1 MEKLIIINNML
12 IRLGGKGHGLCA
24 TPIYNFEKQKTLV
37 DCEMSKIAEK
47 ALKTYIDSVEEA
59 ESLLN
64 IAEFDR
70 SIGRIET
77 YLIRKTDS
85 FTAVADIQK
94 GSDDQQVS
102 DCLVFKFQAAAT
114 DTSEKQVVE
123 IAITMTAEENYGY
136 ELKEAALAYRMVE
149 LLSMKKGEELVS
161 EKNMEEKKSG
171 PLKLNNVCSAH
182 YELKGDVLSR
192 VMDPKIK
199 LRSYNFGQDLTPTE
213 YAEFPFV
220 KFAKM
225 CKDGSDDMTDALKAA
240 DVMIEYSKEVTDVV
254 TMNYVYDEDLSAN
267 GYFYHMLFLPE
278 GSKELKCNSKVPF
291 VRFLFGKEG
300 EDEDEIFACIDV
312 ISRENGFNR
321 KDIAR
326 AFCMMEYFIDDYKEN
341 HEDFFE
347 ISKEENVTDA
357 DSKTVDSDPKP
368 ADDVNHKS
376 TKDANHKPADNV
388 QSDMQHGIAADVV
401 RRVADDEHRIP
412 EEIKHRM
419 AAGGFESKSEIEDLA
434 NEIAGSIKTMIDH
447 LTSED
452 KTKYP
457 KEIQDVLEVLHVVK
471 NCVNN
476 EENKPHAERKIIE
489 LDESNYDQFEY
500 WSNSCGDVYHDGEFL
515 AEDDLPKELLVA
527 LKELWNDNSG
537 SMEFLSE
544 YQGEKY
550 VALLNEFHDDCT
562 DEYDLTM
569 DDVYKV
575 MKAHFEKIYS
585 SPEFNHTLLM
595 FGKNTGYDGCH
606 EAVILVPASFANSA
620 EGKRAFRKIENI
632 IYDTC
637 YDLDDTIKELGLD
650 NKKKAEN
657 PVRKVIDLSCL
668 DVFESRY
675 LYAADGRL
683 IFGSGEKINA
693 KDLESLRT
701 KLRILISGEDSNNM
715 KLIVKYQDNYYIGL
729 YYDFYNSLADDTN
742 ISMNELYDIV
752 ECQMKDFCN
761 RPVFDHTIL
770 GLGKGTILGL
780 GKGTGIGYEYEV
792 MFLIPVDFADQ
803 NETVEQFHKIESLLL
818 KERYDLFSQ
827 LKSRMQKKESNIALK
842 DVTEDTL
849 ILYGK
854 DDEIDLTLYSDYF
867 GNIRNKNRL
876 PVNVLQ
882 AIKDFK
888 LDDCITARY
897 LAVYE
902 GKYYVATQTSFLPEG
917 ENNTG
922 KSMKKLYKVLKKTM
936 KKIMREPCFDHM
948 TVLLGSKTVF
958 DNSHEVTVLSPL
970 SEDGPS
976 AEQFCEMEN
985 LLYDTLGKT
994 YDSLVAKNL
1003 EKTMHLVTY
1012 KNVLESK
1019 TYVAGIY
1026 EEKTDAEKVIKKLER
1041 SAGISEVRYCEVPI
1055 DSDFLSGQIQPMKWI
1070 SADTE
1075 NLW

>member
-114 DTSEKQVVE
+114 DTSEEQIVE

-419 AAGGFESKSEIEDLA
+419 AAGEFKPNSEIEDLA
-434 NEIAGSIKTMIDH
+434 NEIAGSIKTMIEH

-452 KTKYP
+452 KAKYP
-457 KEIQDVLEVLHVVK
+457 REIQDIMKVLHIMK
-471 NCVNN
+471 DCANRK
-476 EENKPHAERKIIE
+476 ENKPHAERKIIE
-489 LDESNYDQFEY
+489 LNESNYDQFEY
-500 WSNSCGDVYHDGEFL
+500 WSNSCGDVYHDGAFL

-527 LKELWNDNSG
+527 LEELWNDDSG

-550 VALLNEFHDDCT
+550 VALLNEFHDDCA
-562 DEYDLTM
+562 DKYDLTM
-569 DDVYKV
+569 DEIYKV
-575 MKAHFEKIYS
+575 MKAHLKKIYS
-585 SPEFNHTLLM
+585 SPEFDHTLLM

-606 EAVILVPASFANSA
+606 EAIILVPASFANSA
-620 EGKRAFRKIENI
+620 EGKKAFRKIENI

-650 NKKKAEN
+650 NKKKAES
-657 PVRKVIDLSCL
+657 PVRKIIDLSCL
-668 DVFESRY
+668 DVFKSRY

-683 IFGSGEKINA
+683 IFGSGKKITA
-693 KDLESLRT
+693 EDRESLRT
-701 KLRILISGEDSNNM
+701 KLGILISGEDSNDM
-715 KLIVKYQDNYYIGL
+715 KLIVKYQNNYYIGL
-729 YYDFYNSLADDTN
+729 YYDFHNSLAGDTN
-742 ISMNELYDIV
+742 ISMDELYDV
-752 ECQMKDFCN
+752 MECQMKDFYD

-770 GLGKGTILGL
+770 GLGKGT
-780 GKGTGIGYEYEV
+780 GIGYEHEV

-842 DVTEDTL
+842 DATEDTL
-849 ILYGK
+849 ILYDK
-854 DDEIDLTLYSDYF
+854 NDEIDLTLYSDYF
-867 GNIRNKNRL
+867 GNIRNTNRL
-876 PVNVLQ
+876 PVNILE

-888 LDDCITARY
+888 LDGCITTRY
-897 LAVYE
+897 LAVYD
-902 GKYYVATQTSFLPEG
+902 GKYYVATQVPFLPEV

-922 KSMKKLYKVLKKTM
+922 KSMKKRYKVLKKTM

-948 TVLLGSKTVF
+948 TVLLGSKTGF

-985 LLYDTLGKT
+985 LLYDTLGKM

-1026 EEKTDAEKVIKKLER
+1026 KEKTDAEKVINKLER
-1041 SAGISEVRYCEVPI
+1041 SAGILEVRYCEVPV
-1055 DSDFLSGQIQPMKWI
+1055 DSDLLSGQIQPMKWI

>member
-12 IRLGGKGHGLCA
+12 IRLGGKGHDLCA

-37 DCEMSKIAEK
+37 NCEMAEIAEK
-47 ALKTYIDSVEEA
+47 ALRTYLNSMEEA
-59 ESLLN
+59 ENLLN
-64 IAEFDR
+64 IAGSDR
-70 SIGRIET
+70 SIGRFET

-94 GSDDQQVS
+94 GSDDRQVS

-123 IAITMTAEENYGY
+123 IAITMTSGENYGY
-136 ELKEAALAYRMVE
+136 ELKEASLAYRMVE
-149 LLSMKKGEELVS
+149 LLSMKKNEENKKVV
-161 EKNMEEKKSG
+161 KEEKPQ
-171 PLKLNNVCSAH
+171 PLKLNNVCSSH

-199 LRSYNFGQDLTPTE
+199 LRSYNFGHDHIPTE

-225 CKDGSDDMTDALKAA
+225 CRDGSDDMTDALKAA
-240 DVMIEYSKEVTDVV
+240 DVMIEYSKEVTDIV
-254 TMNYVYDEDLSAN
+254 TMNYVYDKELSAN
-267 GYFYHMLFLPE
+267 GYFYRMLFLPE

-312 ISRENGFNR
+312 ISRENGFDR

-347 ISKEENVTDA
+347 ISEKEGLKDA
-357 DSKTVDSDPKP
+357 DSKAASDPKP

-376 TKDANHKPADNV
+376 TEGANRKPADNI
-388 QSDMQHGIAADVV
+388 QSRMADDMKHGMAADVV
-401 RRVADDEHRIP
+401 RRMADDEHRIP

-434 NEIAGSIKTMIDH
+434 NEIAGNIKTMIDH
-447 LTSED
+447 LTSGD

-457 KEIQDVLEVLHVVK
+457 KEIQDILKILHIMK
-471 NCVNN
+471 DYVNS
-476 EENKPHAERKIIE
+476 EENKPHSERKIIE

-527 LKELWNDNSG
+527 LEELLNDDSG

-550 VALLNEFHDDCT
+550 VAVLNEFHDDCA
-562 DEYDLTM
+562 DKYDLTM
-569 DDVYKV
+569 DEIYQV

-585 SPEFNHTLLM
+585 SPEFDHTLLM
-595 FGKNTGYDGCH
+595 FGKNTGFDGCH
-606 EAVILVPASFANSA
+606 EAIILVPASFANSE
-620 EGKRAFRKIENI
+620 EGKRAFRKIEDI

-650 NKKKAEN
+650 NKKKAES

-668 DVFESRY
+668 DAFESRY
-675 LYAADGRL
+675 LYTADRCL
-683 IFGSGEKINA
+683 IFGLGEKINA
-693 KDLESLRT
+693 KDRKVLKE
-701 KLRILISGEDSNNM
+701 KLRILISGGDSNDT
-715 KLIVKYQDNYYIGL
+715 KLIVKYQSHYYIGL

-742 ISMNELYDIV
+742 ISMDELYDVI
-752 ECQMKDFCN
+752 ECQMKDFYN
-761 RPVFDHTIL
+761 RPVFAH
-770 GLGKGTILGL
+770 TILGL
-780 GKGTGIGYEYEV
+780 GKGTGIGYKHEV

-818 KERYDLFSQ
+818 KEGYNLFSQ
-827 LKSRMQKKESNIALK
+827 LKRRMQKKESNITLK
-842 DVTEDTL
+842 DATEDTL
-849 ILYGK
+849 ILY
-854 DDEIDLTLYSDYF
+854 
-867 GNIRNKNRL
+867 
-876 PVNVLQ
+876 
-882 AIKDFK
+882 
-888 LDDCITARY
+888 
-897 LAVYE
+897 
-902 GKYYVATQTSFLPEG
+902 
-917 ENNTG
+917 
-922 KSMKKLYKVLKKTM
+922 
-936 KKIMREPCFDHM
+936 
-948 TVLLGSKTVF
+948 
-958 DNSHEVTVLSPL
+958 
-970 SEDGPS
+970 
-976 AEQFCEMEN
+976 
-985 LLYDTLGKT
+985 
-994 YDSLVAKNL
+994 
-1003 EKTMHLVTY
+1003 
-1012 KNVLESK
+1012 
-1019 TYVAGIY
+1019 VAGICKD
-1026 EEKTDAEKVIKKLER
+1026 KTDAEKVIKKLER
-1041 SAGISEVRYCEVPI
+1041 SAGISKVRYCEVPI
-1055 DSDFLSGQIQPMKWI
+1055 DSDFLSGQIRPMKWI

>member
-12 IRLGGKGHGLCA
+12 IRLGGKGHDLCA

-37 DCEMSKIAEK
+37 NCEMAEIAEK
-47 ALKTYIDSVEEA
+47 ALRTYLNSMEEA
-59 ESLLN
+59 ENLLN

-70 SIGRIET
+70 SIDRFET

-94 GSDDQQVS
+94 GSDDRQVS

-123 IAITMTAEENYGY
+123 IAIIMTSEENYEY
-136 ELKEAALAYRMVE
+136 ELKEASLAYRMVE
-149 LLSMKKGEELVS
+149 LLSMKKNEEN
-161 EKNMEEKKSG
+161 EKVVKEEKPQ
-171 PLKLNNVCSAH
+171 PLKLNNVCSSH
-182 YELKGDVLSR
+182 YELKDDVLSR
-192 VMDPKIK
+192 VMNPKIK
-199 LRSYNFGQDLTPTE
+199 LRSYNFGHDLTPTE

-225 CKDGSDDMTDALKAA
+225 CEDESNDMTDALKAA

-254 TMNYVYDEDLSAN
+254 TMNYVYDEELTAN
-267 GYFYHMLFLPE
+267 GYFYRMLFLPE

-300 EDEDEIFACIDV
+300 ENEDEIFACIDV
-312 ISRENGFNR
+312 ISRENGFDR

-347 ISKEENVTDA
+347 ISEEEDLKDA
-357 DSKTVDSDPKP
+357 DSKAAASDPKP
-368 ADDVNHKS
+368 ADEVNHKS
-376 TKDANHKPADNV
+376 TEGANRKPADNV
-388 QSDMQHGIAADVV
+388 QSRMADDMKHGMAADIV
-401 RRVADDEHRIP
+401 RRMADDEHRIP

-457 KEIQDVLEVLHVVK
+457 REIQDILKVLHIVK
-471 NCVNN
+471 DCVDG
-476 EENKPHAERKIIE
+476 EENKPYTERKIIE

-500 WSNSCGDVYHDGEFL
+500 WSNSCGDVYHDGKFL

-527 LKELWNDNSG
+527 LEELWNDNSG

-550 VALLNEFHDDCT
+550 VAVLNEFHDDCA
-562 DEYDLTM
+562 DKYNLTM
-569 DDVYKV
+569 DEIYKV

-585 SPEFNHTLLM
+585 SPEFDHTLLM
-595 FGKNTGYDGCH
+595 FGKNTGYDCCH
-606 EAVILVPASFANSA
+606 EAVILVPASFANSE
-620 EGKRAFRKIENI
+620 EGKRAFRKIEDI

-650 NKKKAEN
+650 NKKKAEC
-657 PVRKVIDLSCL
+657 PVRKVIDLSYL
-668 DVFESRY
+668 DALESRY
-675 LYAADGRL
+675 LYVADGRL
-683 IFGSGEKINA
+683 IFGLGEKINA
-693 KDLESLRT
+693 KDRKVLKE
-701 KLRILISGEDSNNM
+701 KLGILMSGGDSNDM
-715 KLIVKYQDNYYIGL
+715 KLIVKYQSHYYIGL

-742 ISMNELYDIV
+742 ISMDELYDV
-752 ECQMKDFCN
+752 MECQMKDLYG
-761 RPVFDHTIL
+761 RPEFDH
-770 GLGKGTILGL
+770 TILGL
-780 GKGTGIGYEYEV
+780 GKGTGIGYEHEV

-818 KERYDLFSQ
+818 KECYNLFSQ
-827 LKSRMQKKESNIALK
+827 LKSRMQKKESNITLK
-842 DVTEDTL
+842 DATEDTL
-849 ILYGK
+849 ILYDK
-854 DDEIDLTLYSDYF
+854 
-867 GNIRNKNRL
+867 
-876 PVNVLQ
+876 
-882 AIKDFK
+882 
-888 LDDCITARY
+888 
-897 LAVYE
+897 
-902 GKYYVATQTSFLPEG
+902 
-917 ENNTG
+917 
-922 KSMKKLYKVLKKTM
+922 
-936 KKIMREPCFDHM
+936 
-948 TVLLGSKTVF
+948 
-958 DNSHEVTVLSPL
+958 
-970 SEDGPS
+970 
-976 AEQFCEMEN
+976 
-985 LLYDTLGKT
+985 
-994 YDSLVAKNL
+994 
-1003 EKTMHLVTY
+1003 KTMHLVTY

-1026 EEKTDAEKVIKKLER
+1026 KEKTDAKKVIKKLER

-1055 DSDFLSGQIQPMKWI
+1055 NSDFLSGQIQPMKWI

>member
-12 IRLGGKGHGLCA
+12 IRLGGKGHDLCA

-37 DCEMSKIAEK
+37 NCEMAEIAEK
-47 ALKTYIDSVEEA
+47 ALRTYLNSMEEA
-59 ESLLN
+59 ENLLN

-70 SIGRIET
+70 SIDRFET

-85 FTAVADIQK
+85 FMAVADIQK
-94 GSDDQQVS
+94 GSDDRQVS

-123 IAITMTAEENYGY
+123 IAITMTSEENYEY
-136 ELKEAALAYRMVE
+136 ELKEASIAYRMVE
-149 LLSMKKGEELVS
+149 LLSMKKNEEN
-161 EKNMEEKKSG
+161 EKVVKEEKPQ
-171 PLKLNNVCSAH
+171 PLKLNNVCSSH
-182 YELKGDVLSR
+182 YELKDDVLSR

-199 LRSYNFGQDLTPTE
+199 LRSYNFGHDLTPTE

-225 CKDGSDDMTDALKAA
+225 CEDGSNDMTDALKAA

-254 TMNYVYDEDLSAN
+254 TMNYVYDEELTAN
-267 GYFYHMLFLPE
+267 GYFYRMLFLPE

-300 EDEDEIFACIDV
+300 ENEDEIFACIDV
-312 ISRENGFNR
+312 ISRKNGFDR

-347 ISKEENVTDA
+347 ISEEEDLKDT
-357 DSKTVDSDPKP
+357 DSKAAASDPKP
-368 ADDVNHKS
+368 ADEVNHKS
-376 TKDANHKPADNV
+376 TEGANRKPADNV
-388 QSDMQHGIAADVV
+388 QSRM
-401 RRVADDEHRIP
+401 ADDM
-412 EEIKHRM
+412 KHGM
-419 AAGGFESKSEIEDLA
+419 AAGGYESKSEIEDLA
-434 NEIAGSIKTMIDH
+434 NEIVGSIKTMIDH

-457 KEIQDVLEVLHVVK
+457 KEIQDILKILHIMK
-471 NCVNN
+471 DCVNS
-476 EENKPHAERKIIE
+476 EENKPYTERKIIE

-500 WSNSCGDVYHDGEFL
+500 WSNSCGDVYHDGKFL

-527 LKELWNDNSG
+527 LEELWNDNSG

-550 VALLNEFHDDCT
+550 VAVLNEFHDDCA
-562 DEYDLTM
+562 DKYNLTM
-569 DDVYKV
+569 DEIYKV

-585 SPEFNHTLLM
+585 SPEFDHTLLK
-595 FGKNTGYDGCH
+595 FGKNTGYDCCH
-606 EAVILVPASFANSA
+606 EAVILVPASFANSE
-620 EGKRAFRKIENI
+620 EGKRAFRKIEDI

-650 NKKKAEN
+650 NKKKAEC

-668 DVFESRY
+668 DALESRY
-675 LYAADGRL
+675 LYVADGRL
-683 IFGSGEKINA
+683 IFGLGEKINA
-693 KDLESLRT
+693 KDRKVLKE
-701 KLRILISGEDSNNM
+701 KLGILMSGGDSNDM
-715 KLIVKYQDNYYIGL
+715 KLIVKYQSHYYIGQ

-742 ISMNELYDIV
+742 ISMDELYDV
-752 ECQMKDFCN
+752 MECQMKDLYG
-761 RPVFDHTIL
+761 RPEFDH
-770 GLGKGTILGL
+770 TILGL
-780 GKGTGIGYEYEV
+780 GKGTGIGYEHEV

-818 KERYDLFSQ
+818 KECYNLFSQ
-827 LKSRMQKKESNIALK
+827 LKSRMQKKESNITLK
-842 DVTEDTL
+842 DATEDTL
-849 ILYGK
+849 ILYDK
-854 DDEIDLTLYSDYF
+854 
-867 GNIRNKNRL
+867 
-876 PVNVLQ
+876 
-882 AIKDFK
+882 
-888 LDDCITARY
+888 
-897 LAVYE
+897 
-902 GKYYVATQTSFLPEG
+902 
-917 ENNTG
+917 
-922 KSMKKLYKVLKKTM
+922 
-936 KKIMREPCFDHM
+936 
-948 TVLLGSKTVF
+948 
-958 DNSHEVTVLSPL
+958 
-970 SEDGPS
+970 
-976 AEQFCEMEN
+976 
-985 LLYDTLGKT
+985 
-994 YDSLVAKNL
+994 
-1003 EKTMHLVTY
+1003 KTMHLVTY

-1026 EEKTDAEKVIKKLER
+1026 KEKTDAKKVIKKLER

>member
-12 IRLGGKGHGLCA
+12 IRLGGKGHDLCA

-37 DCEMSKIAEK
+37 NCEMAEIAEK
-47 ALKTYIDSVEEA
+47 ALRTYLNSMEEA
-59 ESLLN
+59 ENLLN

-70 SIGRIET
+70 SIDRFET

-94 GSDDQQVS
+94 GSDDRQVS

-123 IAITMTAEENYGY
+123 IAITMTSGENYGY
-136 ELKEAALAYRMVE
+136 ELKEASLAYRMVE
-149 LLSMKKGEELVS
+149 LLSMKKNEENKKVV
-161 EKNMEEKKSG
+161 KEEKPQ
-171 PLKLNNVCSAH
+171 PLKLNNVCSSH

-199 LRSYNFGQDLTPTE
+199 LRSYNFGHDITPTE

-225 CKDGSDDMTDALKAA
+225 CKDGNNDMTDALKAA
-240 DVMIEYSKEVTDVV
+240 DVMIEYSKEVTDAV
-254 TMNYVYDEDLSAN
+254 TMNYVYDKDLSAN

-278 GSKELKCNSKVPF
+278 GSKELKSNSRVPF

-312 ISRENGFNR
+312 ISRENGFDR

-347 ISKEENVTDA
+347 ISEEEDLKDA
-357 DSKTVDSDPKP
+357 DSKVASDPKP

-376 TKDANHKPADNV
+376 TEGANRKPADNV
-388 QSDMQHGIAADVV
+388 KSRMTDDMKHGMAADVV
-401 RRVADDEHRIP
+401 RRMANDEHRIP

-419 AAGGFESKSEIEDLA
+419 AAGGFESKSEIEYLA
-434 NEIAGSIKTMIDH
+434 NEIAGNIKTMIDH
-447 LTSED
+447 LTSGD

-457 KEIQDVLEVLHVVK
+457 KEIQDILKVLHIMK
-471 NCVNN
+471 DCVNS
-476 EENKPHAERKIIE
+476 EENKPYTERKIIE
-489 LDESNYDQFEY
+489 LDESNYEQFEY

-527 LKELWNDNSG
+527 LEELLNDDSG

-550 VALLNEFHDDCT
+550 VAVLNEFHDDCA
-562 DEYDLTM
+562 DKYDLTM
-569 DDVYKV
+569 DEIYQV

-585 SPEFNHTLLM
+585 SPEFDHTLLM
-595 FGKNTGYDGCH
+595 FGKNTGFDGCH
-606 EAVILVPASFANSA
+606 EAIILVPASFANSA
-620 EGKRAFRKIENI
+620 EGKRAFRKIEDI

-650 NKKKAEN
+650 NKKKAES

-668 DVFESRY
+668 DAFESRY
-675 LYAADGRL
+675 LYTADRCL
-683 IFGSGEKINA
+683 IFGLGEKINA
-693 KDLESLRT
+693 KDRKVLKE
-701 KLRILISGEDSNNM
+701 KLRILISGGDSNDM
-715 KLIVKYQDNYYIGL
+715 KLIVKYQSHYYIGL

-742 ISMNELYDIV
+742 ISMDELYDVI
-752 ECQMKDFCN
+752 ECQMKDFYN
-761 RPVFDHTIL
+761 RPVFAH
-770 GLGKGTILGL
+770 TILGL
-780 GKGTGIGYEYEV
+780 GKGTGIGYKHEV

-818 KERYDLFSQ
+818 KEGYNLFSQ
-827 LKSRMQKKESNIALK
+827 LKSRMQKKESNITLK
-842 DVTEDTL
+842 DATEDTL
-849 ILYGK
+849 ILY
-854 DDEIDLTLYSDYF
+854 
-867 GNIRNKNRL
+867 
-876 PVNVLQ
+876 
-882 AIKDFK
+882 
-888 LDDCITARY
+888 
-897 LAVYE
+897 
-902 GKYYVATQTSFLPEG
+902 
-917 ENNTG
+917 
-922 KSMKKLYKVLKKTM
+922 
-936 KKIMREPCFDHM
+936 
-948 TVLLGSKTVF
+948 
-958 DNSHEVTVLSPL
+958 
-970 SEDGPS
+970 
-976 AEQFCEMEN
+976 
-985 LLYDTLGKT
+985 
-994 YDSLVAKNL
+994 
-1003 EKTMHLVTY
+1003 
-1012 KNVLESK
+1012 
-1019 TYVAGIY
+1019 VAGICKD
-1026 EEKTDAEKVIKKLER
+1026 KTDAEKVIKKLER
-1041 SAGISEVRYCEVPI
+1041 SAGISKVRYCEVPI

>member
-12 IRLGGKGHGLCA
+12 IRLGGKGHDLCA

-37 DCEMSKIAEK
+37 NCEMAEIAEK
-47 ALKTYIDSVEEA
+47 ALRTYLNSMEEA
-59 ESLLN
+59 ENLLN

-70 SIGRIET
+70 SIDRFET

-94 GSDDQQVS
+94 GSDDRQVS

-123 IAITMTAEENYGY
+123 IAITMTSGENYGY
-136 ELKEAALAYRMVE
+136 ELKETSLAYRMVE
-149 LLSMKKGEELVS
+149 LLSMKKNEENKKVV
-161 EKNMEEKKSG
+161 KEEKPQ
-171 PLKLNNVCSAH
+171 PLKLNNVCSSH

-199 LRSYNFGQDLTPTE
+199 LRSYNFGHDITPTE

-225 CKDGSDDMTDALKAA
+225 CKDGSNDMTDALKAA
-240 DVMIEYSKEVTDVV
+240 DVMIEYSKEVTDAV
-254 TMNYVYDEDLSAN
+254 TMNYVYDKDLSAN

-278 GSKELKCNSKVPF
+278 GSKELKSNSRVPF

-312 ISRENGFNR
+312 ISRENGFDR

-347 ISKEENVTDA
+347 ISEEEDLKDA
-357 DSKTVDSDPKP
+357 DSKVASDPKP

-376 TKDANHKPADNV
+376 TEGANRKPADNV
-388 QSDMQHGIAADVV
+388 QSRMADDMKHGMAADVV
-401 RRVADDEHRIP
+401 RRMADDEHRIP

-419 AAGGFESKSEIEDLA
+419 VAGGFESKSEIEDLA
-434 NEIAGSIKTMIDH
+434 NEIAGNIKTMIDH
-447 LTSED
+447 LTSGD

-457 KEIQDVLEVLHVVK
+457 KEIQDILKILHIMK
-471 NCVNN
+471 DYVNS
-476 EENKPHAERKIIE
+476 EENKPHSERKIIE

-527 LKELWNDNSG
+527 LEELLNDDSG

-550 VALLNEFHDDCT
+550 VAVLNEFHDDCA
-562 DEYDLTM
+562 DKYDLTM
-569 DDVYKV
+569 DEIYQV

-585 SPEFNHTLLM
+585 SPEFDHTLLM
-595 FGKNTGYDGCH
+595 FGKNTGFDGCH
-606 EAVILVPASFANSA
+606 EAIILVPASFANSE
-620 EGKRAFRKIENI
+620 EGKRAFRKIEDI

-650 NKKKAEN
+650 NKKKAES

-668 DVFESRY
+668 DAFESRY
-675 LYAADGRL
+675 LYTADRCL
-683 IFGSGEKINA
+683 IFGLGEKINA
-693 KDLESLRT
+693 KDRKVLKE
-701 KLRILISGEDSNNM
+701 KLRILISGGDSNDT
-715 KLIVKYQDNYYIGL
+715 KLIVKYQSHYYIGL

-742 ISMNELYDIV
+742 ISTDELYDVI
-752 ECQMKDFCN
+752 ECQMKDFYN
-761 RPVFDHTIL
+761 RPVFAH
-770 GLGKGTILGL
+770 TILGL
-780 GKGTGIGYEYEV
+780 GKGTGIGYKHEV

-818 KERYDLFSQ
+818 KEGYNLFSQ
-827 LKSRMQKKESNIALK
+827 LKRRMQKKESNITLK
-842 DVTEDTL
+842 DATEDTL
-849 ILYGK
+849 ILY
-854 DDEIDLTLYSDYF
+854 
-867 GNIRNKNRL
+867 
-876 PVNVLQ
+876 
-882 AIKDFK
+882 
-888 LDDCITARY
+888 
-897 LAVYE
+897 
-902 GKYYVATQTSFLPEG
+902 
-917 ENNTG
+917 
-922 KSMKKLYKVLKKTM
+922 
-936 KKIMREPCFDHM
+936 
-948 TVLLGSKTVF
+948 
-958 DNSHEVTVLSPL
+958 
-970 SEDGPS
+970 
-976 AEQFCEMEN
+976 
-985 LLYDTLGKT
+985 
-994 YDSLVAKNL
+994 
-1003 EKTMHLVTY
+1003 
-1012 KNVLESK
+1012 
-1019 TYVAGIY
+1019 VAGICKD
-1026 EEKTDAEKVIKKLER
+1026 KTDAEKVIKKLER
-1041 SAGISEVRYCEVPI
+1041 SAGISKVRYCEVPI
-1055 DSDFLSGQIQPMKWI
+1055 DSDFLSGQIRPMKWI

>member
-12 IRLGGKGHGLCA
+12 IRLGGKGHDLCA

-37 DCEMSKIAEK
+37 NCKMAEIAEK
-47 ALKTYIDSVEEA
+47 ALRTYLNSMEEA
-59 ESLLN
+59 ENLLN

-70 SIGRIET
+70 SIDRFET

-94 GSDDQQVS
+94 GSDDRQVS

-123 IAITMTAEENYGY
+123 IAITMTSGENYGY
-136 ELKEAALAYRMVE
+136 ELKEASLAYRMVE
-149 LLSMKKGEELVS
+149 LLSMKKNEENKKVV
-161 EKNMEEKKSG
+161 KEEKPQ
-171 PLKLNNVCSAH
+171 PLKLNNVCSSH

-199 LRSYNFGQDLTPTE
+199 LRSYNFGHDITPTE

-225 CKDGSDDMTDALKAA
+225 CKDGSNDMTDALKAA
-240 DVMIEYSKEVTDVV
+240 DVMIEYSKEVTDAV
-254 TMNYVYDEDLSAN
+254 TMNYVYDKDLSAN
-267 GYFYHMLFLPE
+267 GYFYHMLFLPK
-278 GSKELKCNSKVPF
+278 GSKELKSNSRVPF

-312 ISRENGFNR
+312 ISRENGFDR

-347 ISKEENVTDA
+347 ISEEEDLKDA
-357 DSKTVDSDPKP
+357 DSKVASDPKP

-376 TKDANHKPADNV
+376 TEGANRKPADNV
-388 QSDMQHGIAADVV
+388 QSRMADDMKHGMAADVV
-401 RRVADDEHRIP
+401 RRMADDEHRIP

-434 NEIAGSIKTMIDH
+434 NEIAGNIKTMIDH
-447 LTSED
+447 LTSGD

-457 KEIQDVLEVLHVVK
+457 KEIQDILKILHIMK
-471 NCVNN
+471 DYVNS
-476 EENKPHAERKIIE
+476 EENKPHSERKIIE
-489 LDESNYDQFEY
+489 LDESNYEQFEY

-527 LKELWNDNSG
+527 LEELLNDDSG

-550 VALLNEFHDDCT
+550 VAVLNEFHDDCA
-562 DEYDLTM
+562 DKYDLTM
-569 DDVYKV
+569 DEIYQV

-585 SPEFNHTLLM
+585 SPEFDHTLLM
-595 FGKNTGYDGCH
+595 FGKNTGFDGCH
-606 EAVILVPASFANSA
+606 EAIILVPASFANSE
-620 EGKRAFRKIENI
+620 EGKRAFRKIEDI

-650 NKKKAEN
+650 NKKKAES

-668 DVFESRY
+668 DAFESRY
-675 LYAADGRL
+675 LYTADRCL
-683 IFGSGEKINA
+683 IFGLGEKINA
-693 KDLESLRT
+693 KDRKVLKE
-701 KLRILISGEDSNNM
+701 KLRILISGGDSNDT
-715 KLIVKYQDNYYIGL
+715 KLIVKYQSHYYIGL

-742 ISMNELYDIV
+742 ISMDELYDVI
-752 ECQMKDFCN
+752 ECQMKDFYN
-761 RPVFDHTIL
+761 RPVFAH
-770 GLGKGTILGL
+770 TILGL
-780 GKGTGIGYEYEV
+780 GKGTGIGYKHEV

-818 KERYDLFSQ
+818 KEGYNLFSQ
-827 LKSRMQKKESNIALK
+827 LKRRMQKKESNITLK
-842 DVTEDTL
+842 DATEDTL
-849 ILYGK
+849 ILY
-854 DDEIDLTLYSDYF
+854 
-867 GNIRNKNRL
+867 
-876 PVNVLQ
+876 
-882 AIKDFK
+882 
-888 LDDCITARY
+888 
-897 LAVYE
+897 
-902 GKYYVATQTSFLPEG
+902 
-917 ENNTG
+917 
-922 KSMKKLYKVLKKTM
+922 
-936 KKIMREPCFDHM
+936 
-948 TVLLGSKTVF
+948 
-958 DNSHEVTVLSPL
+958 
-970 SEDGPS
+970 
-976 AEQFCEMEN
+976 
-985 LLYDTLGKT
+985 
-994 YDSLVAKNL
+994 
-1003 EKTMHLVTY
+1003 
-1012 KNVLESK
+1012 
-1019 TYVAGIY
+1019 VAGICKD
-1026 EEKTDAEKVIKKLER
+1026 KTDAEKVIKKLER
-1041 SAGISEVRYCEVPI
+1041 SAGISKVRYCEVPI
-1055 DSDFLSGQIQPMKWI
+1055 DSDFLSGQIRPMKWI

>member
-12 IRLGGKGHGLCA
+12 IRLGGKGHDLCA

-37 DCEMSKIAEK
+37 NCEMAEIAEK
-47 ALKTYIDSVEEA
+47 ALRTYLNSMEEA
-59 ESLLN
+59 ENLLN

-70 SIGRIET
+70 SIDRFET

-85 FTAVADIQK
+85 FMAVADIQK
-94 GSDDQQVS
+94 GSDDRQVS

-123 IAITMTAEENYGY
+123 IAITMTSEENYEY
-136 ELKEAALAYRMVE
+136 ELKEASIAYRMVE
-149 LLSMKKGEELVS
+149 LLSMKKNEEN
-161 EKNMEEKKSG
+161 EKVVKEEKPQ
-171 PLKLNNVCSAH
+171 PLKLNNVCSSH
-182 YELKGDVLSR
+182 YELKDDVLSR

-199 LRSYNFGQDLTPTE
+199 LRSYNFGHDLTPTE

-225 CKDGSDDMTDALKAA
+225 CEDGSNDMTDALKAA

-254 TMNYVYDEDLSAN
+254 TMNYVYDEELTAN
-267 GYFYHMLFLPE
+267 GYFYRMLFLPE

-300 EDEDEIFACIDV
+300 ENEDEIFACIDV
-312 ISRENGFNR
+312 ISRKNGFDR

-347 ISKEENVTDA
+347 ISEEEDLKDT
-357 DSKTVDSDPKP
+357 DSKAAASDPKP
-368 ADDVNHKS
+368 ADEVNHKS
-376 TKDANHKPADNV
+376 TEGANRKPADNV
-388 QSDMQHGIAADVV
+388 QSRM
-401 RRVADDEHRIP
+401 ADDM
-412 EEIKHRM
+412 KHGM
-419 AAGGFESKSEIEDLA
+419 AAGGYESKSEIEDLA
-434 NEIAGSIKTMIDH
+434 NEIVGSIKTMIDH

-457 KEIQDVLEVLHVVK
+457 KEIQDILKILHIMK
-471 NCVNN
+471 DCVNS
-476 EENKPHAERKIIE
+476 EENKPYTERKIIE

-500 WSNSCGDVYHDGEFL
+500 WSNSCGDVYHDGKFL

-527 LKELWNDNSG
+527 LEELWNDNSG

-550 VALLNEFHDDCT
+550 VAVLNEFHDDCA
-562 DEYDLTM
+562 DKYNLTM
-569 DDVYKV
+569 DEIYKV

-585 SPEFNHTLLM
+585 SPEFDHTLLM
-595 FGKNTGYDGCH
+595 FGKNTGYDCCH
-606 EAVILVPASFANSA
+606 EAVILVPASFANSE
-620 EGKRAFRKIENI
+620 EGKRAFRKIEDI

-650 NKKKAEN
+650 NKKKAEC

-668 DVFESRY
+668 DALESRY
-675 LYAADGRL
+675 LYVADGRL
-683 IFGSGEKINA
+683 IFGLGEKINA
-693 KDLESLRT
+693 KDRKVLKE
-701 KLRILISGEDSNNM
+701 KLGILMSGGDSNDM
-715 KLIVKYQDNYYIGL
+715 KLIVKYQSHYYIGQ

-742 ISMNELYDIV
+742 ISMDELYDV
-752 ECQMKDFCN
+752 MECQMKDLYG
-761 RPVFDHTIL
+761 RPEFDH
-770 GLGKGTILGL
+770 TILGL
-780 GKGTGIGYEYEV
+780 GKGTGIGYEHEV

-818 KERYDLFSQ
+818 KECYNLFSQ
-827 LKSRMQKKESNIALK
+827 LKSRMQKKESNITLK
-842 DVTEDTL
+842 DATEDTL
-849 ILYGK
+849 ILYDK
-854 DDEIDLTLYSDYF
+854 
-867 GNIRNKNRL
+867 
-876 PVNVLQ
+876 
-882 AIKDFK
+882 
-888 LDDCITARY
+888 
-897 LAVYE
+897 
-902 GKYYVATQTSFLPEG
+902 
-917 ENNTG
+917 
-922 KSMKKLYKVLKKTM
+922 
-936 KKIMREPCFDHM
+936 
-948 TVLLGSKTVF
+948 
-958 DNSHEVTVLSPL
+958 
-970 SEDGPS
+970 
-976 AEQFCEMEN
+976 
-985 LLYDTLGKT
+985 
-994 YDSLVAKNL
+994 
-1003 EKTMHLVTY
+1003 KTMHLVTY

-1026 EEKTDAEKVIKKLER
+1026 KEKTDAKKVIKKLER

>member
-12 IRLGGKGHGLCA
+12 IRLGGKGHDLCA

-37 DCEMSKIAEK
+37 NCEMAEIAEK
-47 ALKTYIDSVEEA
+47 ALRTYLNSMEEA
-59 ESLLN
+59 ENLLN

-70 SIGRIET
+70 FET

-94 GSDDQQVS
+94 GSDDRQVS

-123 IAITMTAEENYGY
+123 IAITMTSGENYGY
-136 ELKEAALAYRMVE
+136 ELKETSLAYRMVE
-149 LLSMKKGEELVS
+149 LLSMKKNEENKKVV
-161 EKNMEEKKSG
+161 KEEKPQ
-171 PLKLNNVCSAH
+171 PLKLNNVCSSH

-199 LRSYNFGQDLTPTE
+199 LRSYNFGHDITPTE

-225 CKDGSDDMTDALKAA
+225 CKDGSNDMTDALKAA
-240 DVMIEYSKEVTDVV
+240 DVMIEYSKEVTDAV
-254 TMNYVYDEDLSAN
+254 TMNYVYDKDLSAN

-278 GSKELKCNSKVPF
+278 GSKELKSNSRVPF

-312 ISRENGFNR
+312 ISRENGFDR

-347 ISKEENVTDA
+347 ISEEEDLKDA
-357 DSKTVDSDPKP
+357 DSKVASDPKP

-376 TKDANHKPADNV
+376 TEGANRKPADNV
-388 QSDMQHGIAADVV
+388 QSRMADDMKHGMAADVV
-401 RRVADDEHRIP
+401 RRMADDEHRIP

-419 AAGGFESKSEIEDLA
+419 VAGGFESKSEIEDLA
-434 NEIAGSIKTMIDH
+434 NEIAGNIKTMIDH
-447 LTSED
+447 LTSGD

-457 KEIQDVLEVLHVVK
+457 KEIQDILKILHIMK
-471 NCVNN
+471 DYVNS
-476 EENKPHAERKIIE
+476 EENKPHSERKIIE

-527 LKELWNDNSG
+527 LEELLNDDSG

-550 VALLNEFHDDCT
+550 VAVLNEFHDDCA
-562 DEYDLTM
+562 DKYDLTM
-569 DDVYKV
+569 DEIYQV

-585 SPEFNHTLLM
+585 SPEFDHTLLM
-595 FGKNTGYDGCH
+595 FGKNTGFDGCH
-606 EAVILVPASFANSA
+606 EAIILVPASFANSE
-620 EGKRAFRKIENI
+620 EGKRAFRKIEDI

-650 NKKKAEN
+650 NKKKAES

-668 DVFESRY
+668 DAFESRY
-675 LYAADGRL
+675 LYTADRCL
-683 IFGSGEKINA
+683 IFGLGEKINA
-693 KDLESLRT
+693 KDRKVLKE
-701 KLRILISGEDSNNM
+701 KLRILISGGDSNDT
-715 KLIVKYQDNYYIGL
+715 KLIVKYQSHYYIGL

-742 ISMNELYDIV
+742 ISTDELYDVI
-752 ECQMKDFCN
+752 ECQMKDFYN
-761 RPVFDHTIL
+761 RPVFAH
-770 GLGKGTILGL
+770 TILGL
-780 GKGTGIGYEYEV
+780 GKGTGIGYKHEV

-818 KERYDLFSQ
+818 KEGYNLFSQ
-827 LKSRMQKKESNIALK
+827 LKRRMQKKESNITLK
-842 DVTEDTL
+842 DATEDTL
-849 ILYGK
+849 ILY
-854 DDEIDLTLYSDYF
+854 
-867 GNIRNKNRL
+867 
-876 PVNVLQ
+876 
-882 AIKDFK
+882 
-888 LDDCITARY
+888 
-897 LAVYE
+897 
-902 GKYYVATQTSFLPEG
+902 
-917 ENNTG
+917 
-922 KSMKKLYKVLKKTM
+922 
-936 KKIMREPCFDHM
+936 
-948 TVLLGSKTVF
+948 
-958 DNSHEVTVLSPL
+958 
-970 SEDGPS
+970 
-976 AEQFCEMEN
+976 
-985 LLYDTLGKT
+985 
-994 YDSLVAKNL
+994 
-1003 EKTMHLVTY
+1003 
-1012 KNVLESK
+1012 
-1019 TYVAGIY
+1019 VAGICKD
-1026 EEKTDAEKVIKKLER
+1026 KTDAEKVIKKLER
-1041 SAGISEVRYCEVPI
+1041 SAGISKVRYCEVPI
-1055 DSDFLSGQIQPMKWI
+1055 DSDFLSGQIRPMKWI